1 MKKIVVRVRE
11 EDLQEISKLAEE
23 IPHPFYIDK
32 EGRFL
37 AIYVPDSEIDP
48 LLEKLISAI
57 DLRYKENIIEVS
69 SPDFVISSS
78 LKRMEKRGEGDQKT
92 PVEELIS
99 STKQYSSLDFSKVAL
114 TSIAGLIALTGLFMN
129 NSAIVIGA
137 MLLSPLLGP
146 IYSFA
151 INIAVGRPE
160 DSLKSAGILVIL
172 LSSALTLSF
181 ISTLM
186 AGSLSEI
193 PVTEEISS
201 RAEMSLIYIPMAILL
216 GFASVLALTKGI
228 PEGLAGVAIAAA
240 LLPPVVVAGIL
251 LVVSPS
257 RAIVPAMVTLQ
268 NVMGMMAGSLM
279 AVIMLDVG
287 PRKYYEKA
295 VARKYIRR
303 ALFALSLLLILISAI
318 SVLFP

>member
-1 MKKIVVRVRE
+1 
-11 EDLQEISKLAEE
+11 
-23 IPHPFYIDK
+23 
-32 EGRFL
+32 
-37 AIYVPDSEIDP
+37 
-48 LLEKLISAI
+48 
-57 DLRYKENIIEVS
+57 LRYKENIIEVS

-78 LKRMEKRGEGDQKT
+78 LKRMEKKSDGNKKT

-129 NSAIVIGA
+129 NLAIVIGA

-151 INIAVGRPE
+151 INIAVGKLE
-160 DSLKSAGILVIL
+160 DAVKSAGILSIL
-172 LSSALTLSF
+172 LFSAFILSF
-181 ISTLM
+181 ISTFM
-186 AGSLSEI
+186 ANNVSEI
-193 PVTEEISS
+193 PITYEVSS
-201 RAEMSLIYIPMAILL
+201 RAEMTLIYIPMAILL

-251 LVVSPS
+251 FVVLPHK
-257 RAIVPAMVTLQ
+257 AIIPAIITLQ

-279 AVIMLDVG
+279 AVIVLDVG

-303 ALFALSLLLILISAI
+303 VLFALSLLLILISAI
-318 SVLFP
+318 SFLFP